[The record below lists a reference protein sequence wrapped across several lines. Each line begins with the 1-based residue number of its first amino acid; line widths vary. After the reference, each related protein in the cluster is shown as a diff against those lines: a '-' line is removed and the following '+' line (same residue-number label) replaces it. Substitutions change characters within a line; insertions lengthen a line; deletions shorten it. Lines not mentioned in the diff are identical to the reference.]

1 MKYTSANEFKE
12 EEEWILEFIVRP
24 CAPQGREH
32 SPRKRGV
39 CMFVVEEPIRVNQSL
54 AKDPPVMMTTHPLN
68 SRNLQITFATTS
80 SFLSKNL
87 ALFLVRA
94 AL

>member
-1 MKYTSANEFKE
+1 MKYTSTNEFKE

-24 CAPQGREH
+24 CARQGRVH
-32 SPRKRGV
+32 SSRKWGV
-39 CMFVVEEPIRVNQSL
+39 SVFVGEEPIGVNQSL
-54 AKDPPVMMTTHPLN
+54 EKDPPVMRTTHPLN

>member
-1 MKYTSANEFKE
+1 MKYTSTNEFKE
-12 EEEWILEFIVRP
+12 EEEWILELIVRP
-24 CAPQGREH
+24 CALQGREH
-32 SPRKRGV
+32 SSRKRGV
-39 CMFVVEEPIRVNQSL
+39 SVFVIEEPIGVNQAL
-54 AKDPPVMMTTHPLN
+54 AKDPPMMRTTHPLN

-87 ALFLVRA
+87 ALLLVRA

>member
-1 MKYTSANEFKE
+1 MKYTCTNEFKE

-32 SPRKRGV
+32 SSRKRGV
-39 CMFVVEEPIRVNQSL
+39 SVFVGEKPIRMDQSL
-54 AKDPPVMMTTHPLN
+54 AKDPPVMRTTHPLN

-94 AL
+94 AF